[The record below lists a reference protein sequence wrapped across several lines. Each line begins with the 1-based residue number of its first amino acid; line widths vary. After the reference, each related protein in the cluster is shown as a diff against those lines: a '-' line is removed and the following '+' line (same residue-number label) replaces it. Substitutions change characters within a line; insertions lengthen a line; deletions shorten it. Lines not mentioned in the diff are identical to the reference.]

1 MTFMTFHILGM
12 SSSPLTTSYFS
23 EGWRKTTNQ
32 VQIVLVPNDSVL
44 GSQLFLTRDDNWWAV
59 WAVWAVCYTLN
70 TSWHPEKIFWPPF
83 HDQNVS
89 KNEQIVTISNPH
101 LPLFENWIPHSIW
114 SARSCSVW
122 NLPGIRASNLQ
133 THPTIKLVGCI
144 YIYISHYVSSRI
156 CPMIS
161 HVLFLNPHYSPIFCR
176 FFPRANPLRYRG
188 SIQLNEFKAVMLA
201 ALRSLVSRSR
211 GGLRWASG
219 CGSWRLA
226 LTVQNISYHLY
237 IHIYI
242 V

>member
-1 MTFMTFHILGM
+1 MRTPKLLRTAIQHLTGSKVLGCCEWFFTISSVPVHPEASRFWGRMWWLFCTWLVVWNMTFMTFHLLGM

-59 WAVWAVCYTLN
+59 WPLWAVCYTLN
-70 TSWHPEKIFWPPF
+70 TSWHPEQILWPSF

-101 LPLFENWIPHSIW
+101 LPLSENWIPHSIW

-144 YIYISHYVSSRI
+144 YIYYI
-156 CPMIS
+156 
-161 HVLFLNPHYSPIFCR
+161 
-176 FFPRANPLRYRG
+176 YRLCF
-188 SIQLNEFKAVMLA
+188 Q
-201 ALRSLVSRSR
+201 
-211 GGLRWASG
+211 
-219 CGSWRLA
+219 
-226 LTVQNISYHLY
+226 
-237 IHIYI
+237 
-242 V
+242 